1 MGSARIPGARRSASL
16 AAACTLAALLVFPAG
31 AVHAAADEPSPTP
44 EPVRIPPISMISVG
58 DAHGCALVQGGDVWC
73 SGSGYEGQLGNGTMD
88 RSDLPV
94 RAQLPRPAVAI
105 EAGGNS
111 SCAITDDGA
120 AWCWGDN
127 EYGQLG
133 NGTTVGTAV
142 PTQVDLPGPAVA
154 LAFGT
159 DWHACALLDDGSG
172 WCWGHDDFGQLGDGK
187 EVDKQPSPVRVTVV
201 DEPIRQI
208 SPGFLHTCALLRSGA
223 IACWGVGS
231 SGELGDGARGY
242 PDGAVTVKGISG
254 AVEAI
259 AASYGETCA
268 VVDGRVLCWGG
279 NEEGRLGTATGNEFE
294 LTPTPVT
301 GLPGDIAEITTS
313 ESGGHICARTR
324 DGATWCW
331 GNAEVGQLGEGVPV
345 APAWVATPVRL
356 DLPRATAISA
366 GYSNVCALFAPDDLR
381 CWGSGD
387 PVARNPWTGA
397 TGPTASGF
405 REPGPL
411 VPTITT
417 YIPTPRDVSTDPP
430 VVGANLVLAAL
441 VMILFTIAGEL
452 LNRTLA
458 QGEDVLAAQ
467 GGMLARAR
475 RLRARLDAGL
485 ARRLGHGRRL
495 AAVQLAG
502 IAAIYGLVFSLL
514 DRTWNPLS
522 VTGIWLFLSMAV
534 AFGVVGIADDLACW
548 SVARRWGVAADLD
561 LRPGNLVVAMTST
574 FASRVAFLV
583 PGVMIGMPEALD
595 VDVDALDARRRA
607 RLAGVGL
614 GTLVVVG
621 LAAWGVTLG
630 TSLAAGMGEGAA
642 TVVGGIQA
650 FFLVVFAV
658 TVQNGFAQ
666 MLAFR
671 GTPGRTLRTS
681 HRWLWLAGLLGVTFL
696 FWHTLVNPRGD
707 LATALQETNVVVFVA
722 TAAGFVLF
730 AAAVWLWFALQRRR
744 AAGTARGGRVPATVG
759 GTPAEPLPLATAPSS
774 LVAAPVVGTLVPATP
789 APDGQVPV
797 AAAPGP
803 VEPVAT
809 TLAPA
814 PLPGAPAPLP
824 VAATAFA
831 ATAAPVAV
839 ATPPPD
845 EVAVTGTASLGAVA
859 TLPAPTACPPAP
871 SFAGPLATASPT
883 AGRVVAEI
891 PPAYAGWVA
900 PGAPAPIAGVAA
912 TAAIAG
918 VAAPAESAVAAAPAG
933 LGPVGQATIGTTSPP
948 VPAPTASAPGPAVE
962 FELRAIGDRRLH
974 GNVRLVLHPAE
985 VILAGTWTRARA
997 DRIERRA
1004 GILATVLLLL
1014 GLGAILGLT
1023 TIPGFRFYRVPWLI
1037 PTAVGVA
1044 SAVAVAVLLL
1054 RVWRAR
1060 QRWSGQVAVPAEM
1073 IVGVRT
1079 ALDRGPLVAAC
1090 ILLTPIGGAIY
1101 AAVVGPKVVRLRGPF
1116 DPERT
1121 SVLEVRLKC
1130 RDRDEASDVAARVA
1144 AIRGAVAP
1152 PTGGW
1157 R

>member
-16 AAACTLAALLVFPAG
+16 AAACTLAALLAFPAG

-44 EPVRIPPISMISVG
+44 EPVRIPPISTISVG

-73 SGSGYEGQLGNGTMD
+73 SGRGNQGQLGNGAMD
-88 RSDLPV
+88 TSDLPV
-94 RAQLPRPAVAI
+94 RAQLPRPAVVI

-133 NGTTVGTAV
+133 IGTTVGTAV
-142 PTQVDLPGPAVA
+142 PTRVDLPGPAVA

-172 WCWGHDDFGQLGDGK
+172 WCWGHDDFGQLGDGN
-187 EVDKQPSPVRVTVV
+187 EVDAQSSPVRVTVV

-242 PDGAVTVKGISG
+242 PDGAVTVQGISG
-254 AVEAI
+254 TVEEV
-259 AASYGETCA
+259 AASNGETCA
-268 VVDGRVLCWGG
+268 VVDGRALCWGG

-294 LTPTPVT
+294 LTPTPVA
-301 GLPGDIAEITTS
+301 GLPGDIAEIAMS
-313 ESGGHICARTR
+313 ESGGHICARTSN
-324 DGATWCW
+324 GATWCW

-366 GYSNVCALFAPDDLR
+366 GYSNACALFAPDDLR

-458 QGEDVLAAQ
+458 QGEDVLAGQ

-522 VTGIWLFLSMAV
+522 ITGLWLFLSMAV

-621 LAAWGVTLG
+621 LGAWGVTLA
-630 TSLAAGMGEGAA
+630 TSLAGGMGEGAA
-642 TVVGGIQA
+642 TVVSGIQA

-681 HRWLWLAGLLGVTFL
+681 HRWLWLVGLMGVTFL

-722 TAAGFVLF
+722 TAAGFMLF
-730 AAAVWLWFALQRRR
+730 AAAVWLWFAVRRHR
-744 AAGTARGGRVPATVG
+744 AGGTARGSTIPPTIG
-759 GTPAEPLPLATAPSS
+759 GTLPAPPPTAAGSV
-774 LVAAPVVGTLVPATP
+774 VAAPL
-789 APDGQVPV
+789 DGAMVAV
-797 AAAPGP
+797 AASGARAP
-803 VEPVAT
+803 EP
-809 TLAPA
+809 LAPA
-814 PLPGAPAPLP
+814 PVSG
-824 VAATAFA
+824 AATAFT
-831 ATAAPVAV
+831 ATAALAVAV
-839 ATPPPD
+839 APSEQGP
-845 EVAVTGTASLGAVA
+845 VAGIPTLDPTVV
-859 TLPAPTACPPAP
+859 LPAATACPPAP
-871 SFAGPLATASPT
+871 PLAAPLVTASPT
-883 AGRVVAEI
+883 AGRVVDGV

-900 PGAPAPIAGVAA
+900 PGAPA
-912 TAAIAG
+912 AIAG
-918 VAAPAESAVAAAPAG
+918 GAAAAG
-933 LGPVGQATIGTTSPP
+933 LAPTGQATPGAGRHRFPLSPP
-948 VPAPTASAPGPAVE
+948 RPGARRWSSSCAPSAIVDCAGMFAWSSVLPRSSSPGRGPGPGLTGSNGVSGCWRPSSWCWASPSSWHSPRSPASASIASHGSSRRRSQSPARSPSRSCCFACGVPASAG
-962 FELRAIGDRRLH
+962 
-974 GNVRLVLHPAE
+974 
-985 VILAGTWTRARA
+985 
-997 DRIERRA
+997 
-1004 GILATVLLLL
+1004 
-1014 GLGAILGLT
+1014 
-1023 TIPGFRFYRVPWLI
+1023 
-1037 PTAVGVA
+1037 
-1044 SAVAVAVLLL
+1044 
-1054 RVWRAR
+1054 
-1060 QRWSGQVAVPAEM
+1060 
-1073 IVGVRT
+1073 
-1079 ALDRGPLVAAC
+1079 RGRSP
-1090 ILLTPIGGAIY
+1090 
-1101 AAVVGPKVVRLRGPF
+1101 
-1116 DPERT
+1116 
-1121 SVLEVRLKC
+1121 C
-1130 RDRDEASDVAARVA
+1130 RPR
-1144 AIRGAVAP
+1144 
-1152 PTGGW
+1152 
-1157 R
+1157 